1 MFIQGDGHK
10 WVALDYRQTN
20 ENTPVQ
26 YFDLELNTDFR
37 IADLFDEFLSKLYTY
52 ECEDEILEYDNLDFD
67 EIHTINL
74 NDPDAIQKEEV
85 EKILVSKNS
94 MEFHKISLFPIQ
106 DLEDLVWL
114 LHIIRENSI
123 GQKVIWL
130 LNWLMY

>member
-106 DLEDLVWL
+106 DLEDLVWI

>member
-37 IADLFDEFLSKLYTY
+37 IADLFNEFLSKLYTY
-52 ECEDEILEYDNLDFD
+52 ECEDEIHEYDNLDFD
-67 EIHTINL
+67 EIHTIDL

-85 EKILVSKNS
+85 E
-94 MEFHKISLFPIQ
+94 
-106 DLEDLVWL
+106 DLEWI
-114 LHIIRENSI
+114 LHILTENAIGAKGDMGFELADVLMSI
-123 GQKVIWL
+123 VSS
-130 LNWLMY
+130 YTH